1 MMLGHLMEWFYA
13 GLGGIYQSE
22 NSVAY
27 SEIIIAPKPVGDI
40 KWAKCS
46 FNSPKGVISTDWNI
60 SGNAFNL
67 KFEIPKNAAATV
79 ILPYNVKSSAIEVL
93 DIENKKSVK
102 TEVENGSFKIGSGKF
117 EISLTI

>member
-13 GLGGIYQSE
+13 GLGGIYQAE

-40 KWAKCS
+40 KWVKCS
-46 FNSPKGVISTDWNI
+46 FNSPKGSISTDWKI
-60 SGNAFNL
+60 SGNTFNMQ
-67 KFEIPKNAAATV
+67 FEIPENAVATV
-79 ILPYNVKSSAIEVL
+79 ILPYNHKDSTIEVL
-93 DIENKKSVK
+93 DIETKKTVK
-102 TEVENGSFKIGSGKF
+102 VNVENGSFKIGYGKF